1 MMAPAKPPVPTP
13 WNLPFHDA
21 PSGIH
26 TSKLMCESG
35 VGVATAATRQKA
47 GTASGLAFGGAGG
60 VNAPAGTLAAE
71 AMVRSR
77 RRSAPSAEHAVPAAG
92 VGLVDASTIEQASNH
107 RERAPAYS
115 AREESAC
122 DLGIVSAPRWKCSID
137 HSQWNWCYSVT
148 DRHGQRTGKH

>member
-1 MMAPAKPPVPTP
+1 MAPAKPPVPTP

-26 TSKLMCESG
+26 TSKLMWESG

-77 RRSAPSAEHAVPAAG
+77 RRSAPSAEHAVRPQELDSSMPARSSRQATT
-92 VGLVDASTIEQASNH
+92 ASGHPHTP
-107 RERAPAYS
+107 RERNLPAIS
-115 AREESAC
+115 ASSPHLDGSA
-122 DLGIVSAPRWKCSID
+122 A
-137 HSQWNWCYSVT
+137 
-148 DRHGQRTGKH
+148 

>member
-1 MMAPAKPPVPTP
+1 MAPAKPPVPTP

-26 TSKLMCESG
+26 TSKLMRESG

-77 RRSAPSAEHAVPAAG
+77 KRSAPSAEHAVPAAG
-92 VGLVDASTIEQASNH
+92 TGRVDASTIEQASNH
-107 RERAPAYS
+107 RRERAPAYF
-115 AREESAC
+115 AREKSAC
-122 DLGIVSAPRWKCSID
+122 DLGIVSAPQWRCSID
-137 HSQWNWCYSVT
+137 QSQWNWCY
-148 DRHGQRTGKH
+148 